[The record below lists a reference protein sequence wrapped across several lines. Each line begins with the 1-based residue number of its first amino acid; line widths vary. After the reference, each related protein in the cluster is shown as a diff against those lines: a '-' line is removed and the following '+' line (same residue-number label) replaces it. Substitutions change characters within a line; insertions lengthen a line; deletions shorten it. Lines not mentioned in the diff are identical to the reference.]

1 MIKFPYGISDFRDII
16 TQGYYYRD
24 RTHAIP
30 FLELNK
36 STLFI
41 RPRRFGKSLVLSML
55 ENYYDIARKEAFD
68 TLFGKLAIGLNP
80 TLLRNS
86 YFILRWD
93 FSCVDPTGSP
103 QDVKRSLYDYIN
115 GRIRNFLR
123 YYRNNGF
130 DLQDIE
136 IHPENALATIESL
149 LGGAQSTG
157 YPVFLLIDEYDNF
170 ANTIMMLPVAD
181 SQARYAALVHDE
193 GMLRTLFKV
202 VKSATSGTGF
212 DRVFITGVSPVVMS
226 DITSGYNIAEDMF
239 FEPEFADLCGFRE
252 HEVAET
258 LREIASGCGM
268 DISKTDEALEMMR
281 IYYNGYNFVPG
292 STGFIYNPTLCLY
305 FFKQFQ
311 KRCAYPRKM
320 LDANLSVDQSKL
332 EYVCLLPGGRELVT
346 SLANTGQKV
355 AVTDIVDR
363 FGLSEML
370 SDDSKDRTFIISFL
384 YYFGVLTLAGKTDTL
399 QLVLKVPN
407 QVMQSLYVER
417 VQRMMLPDPVIRD
430 RGKLAAEQVY
440 QKGDI
445 EPLCTFVQY
454 HIFSVFKNRD
464 YALANE
470 LTVKTAFL
478 ALLYN
483 DILYIMDSEP
493 ELERRYADLTMII
506 RPDMRHGKILDV
518 LIEFKFLSLKTLG
531 LSGEQLRAMTP
542 EALDDLPEVKQALDE
557 GKSQIMDYG
566 NRLARKYP
574 ALRLKSFVVVALG
587 FERICFLPG

>member
-1 MIKFPYGISDFRDII
+1 
-16 TQGYYYRD
+16 
-24 RTHAIP
+24 
-30 FLELNK
+30 
-36 STLFI
+36 
-41 RPRRFGKSLVLSML
+41 
-55 ENYYDIARKEAFD
+55 
-68 TLFGKLAIGLNP
+68 
-80 TLLRNS
+80 
-86 YFILRWD
+86 
-93 FSCVDPTGSP
+93 
-103 QDVKRSLYDYIN
+103 
-115 GRIRNFLR
+115 
-123 YYRNNGF
+123 
-130 DLQDIE
+130 
-136 IHPENALATIESL
+136 
-149 LGGAQSTG
+149 
-157 YPVFLLIDEYDNF
+157 
-170 ANTIMMLPVAD
+170 
-181 SQARYAALVHDE
+181 
-193 GMLRTLFKV
+193 
-202 VKSATSGTGF
+202 
-212 DRVFITGVSPVVMS
+212 
-226 DITSGYNIAEDMF
+226 
-239 FEPEFADLCGFRE
+239 
-252 HEVAET
+252 
-258 LREIASGCGM
+258 
-268 DISKTDEALEMMR
+268 
-281 IYYNGYNFVPG
+281 
-292 STGFIYNPTLCLY
+292 
-305 FFKQFQ
+305 
-311 KRCAYPRKM
+311 
-320 LDANLSVDQSKL
+320 
-332 EYVCLLPGGRELVT
+332 
-346 SLANTGQKV
+346 
-355 AVTDIVDR
+355 
-363 FGLSEML
+363 ML